1 MPISPHVQSELFQR
15 GSDANATHSELIR
28 IPLTRLSAAA
38 SEDLSDSG
46 SRRRTTKGAIWTPR
60 EHERFLEGFELF
72 PSGPW
77 RVIAAYVGS
86 KTTRQTITHAQKYRQ
101 KIARRQRGLRI
112 AVQDLVDPRFSE
124 MNGHHQQQQ
133 LGASASEPGS
143 DNLEFDLEFDAGSV
157 SDVELATFLSEL
169 DLTGEANESE
179 SSIASFRPW

>member
-28 IPLTRLSAAA
+28 IPLTRLSTAA

-46 SRRRTTKGAIWTPR
+46 SRRRSTKGAIWTPR
-60 EHERFLEGFELF
+60 EHERFLEGLELF

-77 RVIAAYVGS
+77 RVVAAYVGS

-112 AVQDLVDPRFSE
+112 AVQDLADPRSSE
-124 MNGHHQQQQ
+124 MNSQHQQSSDQHQQQ
-133 LGASASEPGS
+133 LRASALQLRGGG
-143 DNLEFDLEFDAGSV
+143 DLEFDLELDAGSV
-157 SDVELATFLSEL
+157 SDLELATFLLEL
-169 DLTGEANESE
+169 DLAGEGD
-179 SSIASFRPW
+179 